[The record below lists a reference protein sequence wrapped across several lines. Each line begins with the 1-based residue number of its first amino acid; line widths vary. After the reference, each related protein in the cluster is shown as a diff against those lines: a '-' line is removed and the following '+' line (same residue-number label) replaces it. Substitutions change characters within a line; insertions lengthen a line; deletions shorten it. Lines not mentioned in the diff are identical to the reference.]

1 MTKKEL
7 ETRIAEI
14 EQEAKDKK
22 TLAYLK
28 YVSDN
33 AKYKV
38 GDIITDGVRTIR
50 IEKITYSVYYDVEI
64 IYWGATLTK
73 KGEPRKDGEHDV
85 IYEER
90 IKTKIGD
97 GKDSKD

>member
-1 MTKKEL
+1 MTRKEL
-7 ETRIAEI
+7 DARIAEI

-22 TLAYLK
+22 SIAYRR
-28 YVSDN
+28 YVLEN

-50 IEKITYSVYYDVEI
+50 IEKVIYSVYYDIEI

-85 IYEER
+85 IHEER
-90 IKTKIGD
+90 IKTK
-97 GKDSKD
+97 